1 MKILYHHRIRSKDGQ
16 YVHIEELT
24 RALAA
29 RGHEIVMV
37 GAAKLEA
44 ERFSTSAGLVG
55 LLRRWLPRPVY
66 ELLELAYAVG
76 DYARL
81 RAAVRRH
88 APDCLYERY
97 NLFTPSG
104 VWLKRR
110 TGLPMLLEVNAPL
123 VHERGRHGGLAL
135 VGLARWSERF
145 AWRGAD
151 RVLPVTR
158 VLADH
163 VAAAGVPEER
173 IVVIPNG
180 IDPDAFA
187 APCDGAEAKRR
198 LGLEGRLVLG
208 FTGFVRDWNGL
219 EKAIDAL
226 AADAG
231 RHDLHLLLVGDG
243 PARARLEAH
252 AAERGVA
259 GRLTVTGVVERDRIV
274 DYVSAFDVALVPD
287 VVPYASPLKLFEYMA
302 LGRAIVAPSRPNLRE
317 ILTDGENAL
326 LFDIDEPGAFAAAIA
341 RICKDADLRRRLGAG
356 ARATIDA
363 RRLTWGHNAERVE
376 ALFEELLAAADR
388 PARG

>member
-16 YVHIEELT
+16 YIHIEELT
-24 RALAA
+24 RALAE
-29 RGHEIVMV
+29 RGHEIIMI
-37 GAAKLEA
+37 GAAGLET
-44 ERFSTSAGLVG
+44 ERFSTSAGFVD
-55 LLRRWLPRPVY
+55 LLRRWLSRPVY
-66 ELLELAYAVG
+66 EILELVYAIG

-110 TGLPMLLEVNAPL
+110 VGLPMLLEVNAPL

-135 VGLARWSERF
+135 NGLARWSERF

-151 RVLPVTR
+151 RVLPVTQ
-158 VLADH
+158 VLADY
-163 VAAAGVPEER
+163 VVAAGVPEKR
-173 IVVIPNG
+173 IVVVPNG

-187 APCDGAEAKRR
+187 APCDGAAAKRR
-198 LGLEGRLVLG
+198 LGLDGRLVLG

-219 EKAIDAL
+219 DKAIDAI
-226 AADAG
+226 AADDG

-243 PARARLEAH
+243 PARERLEAH

-274 DYVSAFDVALVPD
+274 DHVCAFDVALVPD
-287 VVPYASPLKLFEYMA
+287 VVPYASPLKLFEYMG
-302 LGRAIVAPSRPNLRE
+302 LGRAIVAPARPNLLE
-317 ILTDGENAL
+317 ILVDGKAVPPIGPLGVVRRGVAL
-326 LFDIDEPGAFAAAIA
+326 D
-341 RICKDADLRRRLGAG
+341 
-356 ARATIDA
+356 
-363 RRLTWGHNAERVE
+363 AERLRE
-376 ALFEELLAAADR
+376 GNATSH
-388 PARG
+388 

>member
-24 RALAA
+24 RALVA
-29 RGHEIVMV
+29 RGHEIVMI
-37 GAAKLEA
+37 GAANLET

-66 ELLELAYAVG
+66 EILELIYAIG
-76 DYARL
+76 DYVRL

-110 TGLPMLLEVNAPL
+110 VGLPMLLEVNAPL

-135 VGLARWSERF
+135 AGLARWSERF

-158 VLADH
+158 VLADY
-163 VAAAGVPEER
+163 VAAAGVPEAR
-173 IVVIPNG
+173 IVVVPNG

-187 APCDGAEAKRR
+187 TPCDGAAAKRR
-198 LGLEGRLVLG
+198 LGLDGRLVLG

-226 AADAG
+226 VADG
-231 RHDLHLLLVGDG
+231 ERHDLHLLLVGDG
-243 PARARLEAH
+243 PARARLEAY

-259 GRLTVTGVVERDRIV
+259 DRLTVTGVVERDRIA
-274 DYVSAFDVALVPD
+274 DYVCAFDVALVPD
-287 VVPYASPLKLFEYMA
+287 VVPYASPLKLFEYMG
-302 LGRAIVAPSRPNLRE
+302 LGRAIVAPARPNLLE
-317 ILTDGENAL
+317 ILSDGENAL
-326 LFDIDEPGAFAAAIA
+326 LFDVDAPEGFVEAIA
-341 RICKDADLRRRLGAG
+341 RICDDADLRRRLGAG

-363 RRLTWGHNAERVE
+363 RRLTWQHNAERIE
-376 ALFEELLAAADR
+376 ALFEELFD
-388 PARG
+388 PA